1 MSKSDLKIR
10 TKDYALSVIGLFAAL
25 PKRTETHVLGRQ
37 LLRAGTSVGAQ
48 YREATRAK
56 SKADFISKIEGSLQE
71 LEETDYW
78 LELSKYAQK
87 ARKDPV
93 IVVKKGKPFAAVI
106 PLRNAD
112 EETVSLS
119 TNRKIPG
126 NHRALAISYEKGRRV
141 FVQRTPPPVWPKK
154 IVISTFRE
162 FSKRGSMA

>member
-1 MSKSDLKIR
+1 MAKSDLKIR

-56 SKADFISKIEGSLQE
+56 SNSDFISKIEGSLQE
-71 LEETDYW
+71 LEETEYW

-93 IVVKKGKPFAAVI
+93 IVVKKGKPFAAVV

-119 TNRKIPG
+119 TNRKF
-126 NHRALAISYEKGRRV
+126 LAIIERSRSRTKKEGAFSSKELRRR
-141 FVQRTPPPVWPKK
+141 FGLKK
-154 IVISTFRE
+154 
-162 FSKRGSMA
+162 